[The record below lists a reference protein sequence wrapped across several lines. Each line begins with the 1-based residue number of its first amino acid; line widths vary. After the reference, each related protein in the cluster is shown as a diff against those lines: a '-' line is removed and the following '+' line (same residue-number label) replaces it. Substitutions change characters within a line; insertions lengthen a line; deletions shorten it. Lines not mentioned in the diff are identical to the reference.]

1 MLKIERPASNLVGRF
16 LLQAWLWRKKLRIN
30 RPQSPRR
37 NLRELQE
44 GAFRLPLVDFQLI
57 SVETLFARPLVATPT
72 LLTNAGA
79 DWWRRENVRAKMR
92 IAVKKILQ
100 RHGYPPDLTSDAIKM
115 VLKQAEALALEVSA

>member
-1 MLKIERPASNLVGRF
+1 MLKIERPARNLVGRF

-72 LLTNAGA
+72 LLTGA
-79 DWWRRENVRAKMR
+79 AIHTQQLAIVAK
-92 IAVKKILQ
+92 L
-100 RHGYPPDLTSDAIKM
+100 P
-115 VLKQAEALALEVSA
+115 VLAKSVPISVHRVASQTL